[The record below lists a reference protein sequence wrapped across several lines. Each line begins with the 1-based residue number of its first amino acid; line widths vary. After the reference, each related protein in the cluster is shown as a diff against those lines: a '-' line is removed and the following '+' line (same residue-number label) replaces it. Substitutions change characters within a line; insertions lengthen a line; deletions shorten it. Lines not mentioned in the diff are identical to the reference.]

1 MLGVKPEVPPIIV
14 EKYIKEGHLME
25 DNVDKFRRWW
35 MEYGREGVVRESQV
49 IANYAGTNLLP
60 RHVETEGASI
70 IHGAKHYLRW
80 DPDNHVSHSNGH
92 RSEGR

>member
-14 EKYIKEGHLME
+14 EKYIKEGHMME

-60 RHVETEGASI
+60 RHVETEGGPASYTELSTTYDGTQTI
-70 IHGAKHYLRW
+70 T
-80 DPDNHVSHSNGH
+80 
-92 RSEGR
+92 